1 MMSENEL
8 SEDGV
13 TGHTG
18 SVSGQQRVAGKQ
30 PAGADGRPGAAGGLP
45 AVVLA
50 LQKTTHHTLHALSA
64 ALADLSINAAE
75 INALANLGDGGIVSV
90 RQLSDRTG
98 TRASTLTGV
107 LDRLENRGY
116 LTRELDPADRRS
128 FRLPLTEA
136 GQAVA
141 DRVLAAVANLER
153 EALGRL
159 SATQLAGYHAVITAL
174 QEAC

>member
-1 MMSENEL
+1 VISE
-8 SEDGV
+8 
-13 TGHTG
+13 TGI
-18 SVSGQQRVAGKQ
+18 
-30 PAGADGRPGAAGGLP
+30 PGRDGGLP
-45 AVVLA
+45 GAVLA
-50 LQKTTHHTLHALSA
+50 LHRTTHHTLHVLST
-64 ALADLSINAAE
+64 ALADLNLSAAE
-75 INALANLGDGGIVSV
+75 INALANLGGGGTVNV
-90 RQLSDRTG
+90 RQLSEKTG
-98 TRASTLTGV
+98 TRASTLTGL

-141 DRVLAAVANLER
+141 ARVLGTVAELER
-153 EALGRL
+153 DALARL

>member
-1 MMSENEL
+1 MISGNEL

-13 TGHTG
+13 TGHAG
-18 SVSGQQRVAGKQ
+18 SVSGR

-45 AVVLA
+45 GVVLA

-75 INALANLGDGGIVSV
+75 INALANLGDGGTVNV

-153 EALGRL
+153 DALGRL